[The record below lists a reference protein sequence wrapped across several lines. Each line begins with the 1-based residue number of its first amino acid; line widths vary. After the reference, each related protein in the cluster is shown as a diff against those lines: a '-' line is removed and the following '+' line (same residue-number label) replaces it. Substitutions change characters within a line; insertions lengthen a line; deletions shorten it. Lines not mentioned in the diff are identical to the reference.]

1 MKRETIRTI
10 LVTIIL
16 IIGGVWAIRFFVVEP
31 YRVPSGQMENT
42 LLPGDQLWVAKWSL
56 RWGNRTPAYR
66 DLLVFELP
74 PLLQTQTAVTE
85 VGVARCIGLPG
96 DTIRSTGNQLFI
108 NRRAVAQPPL
118 ILEAYLSPDSM
129 RNDVNRT
136 LRRNGIQL
144 VEQGSVGS
152 NRLLFLSRY
161 DYEKVR
167 KMLTPD
173 SLLYPVFLQRDR
185 YEIVLPARGESIR
198 VTPQNAK
205 WLAHLLNEYENCP
218 VTCRDGKI
226 YKEGHEV
233 TRCRLTRDYYWVV
246 GDNRAGLA
254 DSRTFGPLPHSLLI
268 GKGLWIGYSRD
279 VQKPF
284 WQSFRTDRFLTRPL

>member
-31 YRVPSGQMENT
+31 YRVPAGQMENT
-42 LLPGDQLWVAKWSL
+42 LLPGDQLWVDKWSL
-56 RWGNRTPAYR
+56 RWGNHTPAYR

-74 PLLQTQTAVTE
+74 PLLQSQTAVTE

-161 DYEKVR
+161 DYE
-167 KMLTPD
+167 
-173 SLLYPVFLQRDR
+173 
-185 YEIVLPARGESIR
+185 
-198 VTPQNAK
+198 
-205 WLAHLLNEYENCP
+205 
-218 VTCRDGKI
+218 
-226 YKEGHEV
+226 
-233 TRCRLTRDYYWVV
+233 
-246 GDNRAGLA
+246 
-254 DSRTFGPLPHSLLI
+254 
-268 GKGLWIGYSRD
+268 
-279 VQKPF
+279 
-284 WQSFRTDRFLTRPL
+284 

>member
-10 LVTIIL
+10 LVTIV
-16 IIGGVWAIRFFVVEP
+16 IIIASVWAIRFFVVEP
-31 YRVPSGQMENT
+31 YRVSAGQMENS
-42 LLPGDQLWVAKWSL
+42 LLPGDQLWVDKWSL

-74 PLLQTQTAVTE
+74 PLLQSQTAVTE
-85 VGVARCIGLPG
+85 EAVARCIGLPG
-96 DTIRSTGNQLFI
+96 DTIRSTGNRLFI
-108 NRRAVAQPPL
+108 NRKAVAQPPL

-136 LRRNGIQL
+136 LRHNGVQF

-167 KMLTPD
+167 KRLAPD
-173 SLLYPVFLQRDR
+173 SLLYPVFLRRDR
-185 YEIVLPARGESIR
+185 YEIVLPSRGESIQ
-198 VTPQNAK
+198 VTPQNAE
-205 WLAHLLNEYENCP
+205 WLARLLNEYENCP
-218 VTCRDGKI
+218 VTCREGKI

-246 GDNRAGLA
+246 GDNRAGMA
-254 DSRTFGPLPHSLLI
+254 DSRTFGPLPHNLLI

-279 VQKPF
+279 AQKPF
-284 WQSFRTDRFLTRPL
+284 WQSFRTDRFFTKPL

>member
-10 LVTIIL
+10 LVTIV
-16 IIGGVWAIRFFVVEP
+16 IIIASVWAIRFFVVEP
-31 YRVPSGQMENT
+31 YRVPAGQMENS
-42 LLPGDQLWVAKWSL
+42 LLPGDQLWVDKWSL

-74 PLLQTQTAVTE
+74 PLLQSQTAVTE
-85 VGVARCIGLPG
+85 VAVARCIGLPG
-96 DTIRSTGNQLFI
+96 DTIRSTGNRLFI
-108 NRRAVAQPPL
+108 NRKAVAQPPL

-129 RNDVNRT
+129 RYNVNRT
-136 LRRNGIQL
+136 LRHSGVQW

-161 DYEKVR
+161 DYEKVCR
-167 KMLTPD
+167 TLAPD
-173 SLLYPVFLQRDR
+173 SLLYPVFLRRDN
-185 YEIVLPARGESIR
+185 YEIVLPSRGESIR
-198 VTPQNAK
+198 VTPQNAE
-205 WLAHLLNEYENCP
+205 WLARLLNEYENCP

-226 YKEGHEV
+226 YKEGHKV

-246 GDNRAGLA
+246 GDNRAGMA

-279 VQKPF
+279 TQKPF
-284 WQSFRTDRFLTRPL
+284 WQSFRTDRFFTKPL